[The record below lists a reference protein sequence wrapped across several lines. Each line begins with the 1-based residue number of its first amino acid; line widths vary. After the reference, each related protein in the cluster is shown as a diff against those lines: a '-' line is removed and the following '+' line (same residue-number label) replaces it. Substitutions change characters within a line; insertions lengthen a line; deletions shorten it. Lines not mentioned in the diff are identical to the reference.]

1 MSLMLLGILNSQAS
15 GGGAG
20 AYDLLE
26 TTTLTSSASSVT
38 FSGLGSYSDYAHL
51 QIRAVVRESSGAGGY
66 TNSEL
71 TLNGDTGSNYSW
83 HYLDGQGSSV
93 SSVGYGSQPNVRLQS
108 FSPGDGSPSGIF
120 GAGVIDIL
128 DFNNASK
135 NSTVRALHGALTS
148 TNKGIFLT
156 SGAWYNTDAI
166 TSINFAIGANSWVA
180 GCRFSL
186 YGIKGA

>member
-1 MSLMLLGILNSQAS
+1 MAWNLGLLGGAA
-15 GGGAG
+15 GGGGG

-26 TTTLTSSASSVT
+26 TTTLSSSASSVT

-66 TNSEL
+66 TNSQL

-83 HYLDGQGSSV
+83 HYMGGQGSSV
-93 SSVGYGSQPNVRLQS
+93 SSVGYGTQPNVRLQS
-108 FSPGDGSPSGIF
+108 FAPGDGSPSGIF

-128 DFNNASK
+128 DFNNGSK
-135 NSTVRALHGALTS
+135 NSTVRALHGAITS
-148 TNKGIFLT
+148 TNNGIFLT
-156 SGAWYNTDAI
+156 SGAWFNTDAI
-166 TSINFAIGANSWVA
+166 TSINFAIGSNSWVA

>member
-1 MSLMLLGILNSQAS
+1 MSFMLLGILNSQAA
-15 GGGAG
+15 GGGGG

-26 TTTLTSSASSVT
+26 TTTLATSASSVT

-66 TNSEL
+66 TNSQL
-71 TLNGDTGSNYSW
+71 TLNADTGSNYSW

-108 FSPGDGSPSGIF
+108 FSPGDGSPAGVF
-120 GAGVIDIL
+120 GSGVIDIL
-128 DFNNASK
+128 DFNNGSK

-148 TNKGIFLT
+148 TNKGIFFT
-156 SGAWYNTDAI
+156 SGAWYDTAAV
-166 TSINFAIGANSWVA
+166 TSISFAIGDNSWVA
-180 GCRFSL
+180 GSRFSL